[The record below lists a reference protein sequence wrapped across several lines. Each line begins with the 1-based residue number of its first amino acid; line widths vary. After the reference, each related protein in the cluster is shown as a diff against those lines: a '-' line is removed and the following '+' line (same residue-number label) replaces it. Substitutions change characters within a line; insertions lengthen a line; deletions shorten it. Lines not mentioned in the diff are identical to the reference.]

1 MVDQLK
7 PDAPQTAVTRP
18 RSLWH
23 NWEFTKLWVGQSI
36 SMLGS
41 GVTTSALPLTAVLML
56 DASAADM
63 GWLLAAESAPVLLA
77 GMFAGV
83 WVDRIRRRPLLV
95 GADLGRAVLLLCIP
109 ILALLGSLR
118 IEYLFAVAAAVGT
131 LTLLFDVAYRSLVP
145 DLVGPDSVLEAN
157 SRLASVEAV
166 AEITTPGLTGA
177 LIQVISPAT
186 TLLLDAA
193 SFIGS
198 AACIGS
204 IRHVERVH
212 LVAGPRE
219 SVWSEIAVGLRA
231 VASNPTLRALATW
244 EALRNFF
251 GLFIGALYVLF
262 GLRELGLSPVLI
274 GITVG
279 VGGASN
285 LLGTL
290 VLPKVTRRFGVKR
303 TMVGAVLVSCLS
315 PILIALA
322 PSHPVG
328 GFAVLVAAQALDAVY
343 PLYDVNALTLRQ
355 VTTPAALRGRVN
367 ATMHIVARGVIP
379 FGAVAGGILGDAVGL
394 RPTLL
399 LAAIGITLS
408 AVWLA
413 RSARRWAPVPQ
424 PSDLCAPGSGLV
436 E

>member
-1 MVDQLK
+1 MVDQLI
-7 PDAPQTAVTRP
+7 PEAPQTATTRP
-18 RSLWH
+18 RNLWH

-36 SMLGS
+36 STLGS

-83 WVDRIRRRPLLV
+83 WVDRFRRRPLLV

-118 IEYLFAVAAAVGT
+118 IEYLFVVAAAVGT
-131 LTLLFDVAYRSLVP
+131 LTLLFDVAYRSFVP

-219 SVWSEIAVGLRA
+219 SVWSEIVVGLRA

-262 GLRELGLSPVLI
+262 GLRELGLSPVLV

-285 LLGTL
+285 LIGTL
-290 VLPKVTRRFGVKR
+290 VLPKVTRRFGVRR

-328 GFAVLVAAQALDAVY
+328 GFVVLVAAQALDAVY

-379 FGAVAGGILGDAVGL
+379 FGAVAGGILGEAVGL

-399 LAAIGITLS
+399 MAAIGITVS

-413 RSARRWAPVPQ
+413 RSARRWAPVPH
-424 PSDLCAPGSGLV
+424 PTDLCAPGSGLV